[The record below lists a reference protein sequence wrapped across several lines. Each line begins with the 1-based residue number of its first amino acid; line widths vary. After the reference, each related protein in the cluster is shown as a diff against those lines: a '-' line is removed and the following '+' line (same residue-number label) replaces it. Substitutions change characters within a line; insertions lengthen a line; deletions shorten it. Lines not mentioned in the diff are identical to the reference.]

1 MRPIV
6 TTTSNN
12 ALLRKK
18 ARDVPVADITSP
30 HIQEI
35 IHDMSEA
42 LRATVD
48 GIGIAAPQ
56 IGESLR
62 IFIASE
68 EAVALDPTSKTKA
81 EWLHWVFINP
91 EITNI
96 ATSTEED
103 SEGCLSVPGT
113 FGITKRAER
122 ATIRAYNERGQL
134 VERQATGLLA
144 RLFQHEVD
152 HLNGRLF
159 IDHATDLVEHAS

>member
-1 MRPIV
+1 MRAIV
-6 TTTSNN
+6 TTTSDN

-18 ARDVPVADITSP
+18 AEAVPVAEISSP
-30 HIQEI
+30 RIQQI
-35 IHDMSEA
+35 IKDMSEA

-68 EAVALDPTSKTKA
+68 EAVALDPTTKTKA

-91 EITNI
+91 EITSI
-96 ATSTEED
+96 ALTTEED

-113 FGITKRAER
+113 FGITKRAEK
-122 ATIRAYNERGQL
+122 ATIRAFNEHGQA
-134 VERQATGLLA
+134 VERSATGLLA

-152 HLNGRLF
+152 HLNGKLF
-159 IDHATDLVEHAS
+159 IDHATDLIQNS